1 MKFKIFRKK
10 VGLILSLFFLF
21 SAVVVTAQSSQL
33 IKGTVISSED
43 NSPLPGATVVV
54 KGSTVTIGTS
64 TDLDGRFELNVPK
77 ENNTL
82 IVSFIGFE
90 TQEVLINQSQL
101 TIVLKV
107 EANTLN
113 ELVVVG
119 YGVQKVSKVSGA
131 ISRVGQKAIETLSP
145 VRTEEALQGA
155 AAGVN
160 VISGGSPGSTP
171 TVVIRGISSNT
182 GNNPLIVVDGI
193 TQTLADLN
201 ALNPSDIESINVLK
215 DAALTAIYGVKG
227 GNGVIVVNT
236 KSGKR
241 NSKTSFDFNSSYGI
255 QQVTKTIDVLNASEY
270 AAILNEASVASG
282 GELIFPNLNG
292 LGLGTNWQDE
302 VFVNA
307 PISSNN
313 FTATGGSELS
323 SFYLSAGYLAQ
334 DGIVG
339 GGDKSNFKR
348 ANATANFSTSLT
360 DKVTLILNNSFSNI
374 QGKSLSEN
382 NIGSVLSNA
391 LNFDPTVSP
400 YDSDGNFGVSNT
412 ITQEI
417 KNPLA
422 QIDNTYNLNNTNK
435 IFGKMELQYDLLQNF
450 KISSRI
456 GYTYVDVYSK
466 DFTPLQFYG
475 IGHNQTTAHADLS
488 PIVTVDPA
496 TGEETST
503 HNRISESKT
512 NYFSYTYELFGNYHF
527 NLGEKHFFE
536 TVAGFSIGKNSGS
549 SVTANA
555 QDVPYNSWDYADVSS
570 ATGDAESQT
579 SGSWQYENRNISYF
593 ARVNYD
599 YDEKYLVSFTNRID
613 GSTSFGKNNK
623 FAFFPSASLGW
634 IASEEEFFNFKAIDY
649 LKVRGSFG
657 SVGNDN
663 ISPQYG
669 RISTFPKY
677 TFDGNIISGS
687 TLQSIPNDAV
697 TWETQLQFN
706 AGFDI
711 RLFNS
716 KFTLSADYYS
726 KKVDDL
732 LFAPT
737 LSLYLGTPEYPV
749 SNIGST
755 KTTGIDLSLGYS
767 DTYFN
772 DLNISTN
779 LNFTTSNSTVTAIN
793 NGDKFIWGAGYGIP
807 WTTIVRF
814 EEGFSPGYFYGYK
827 TDGIFQNQ
835 AEVTSHAVQSGA
847 QPGDI
852 RFVDINDDGVIDGN
866 DRTKIGDPFPDF
878 MIGWNLSFVYK
889 SFDFN
894 MFTYASIGGDIYRAY
909 ERNLNYTN
917 RYAGTLD
924 RWTGEGTS
932 NDEPRVAFIDSNNNR
947 RASDRYVEDG
957 SYAKIKN
964 IQFGYTLPKSMF
976 KNTGFTQIRLYAQ
989 VKNAYTFTNYS
1000 GYDPEISSG
1009 VLDTGI
1015 DRGAYPQPRTW
1026 LVGLNVKF

>member
-599 YDEKYLVSFTNRID
+599 YEEKYLVSFTNRID

-737 LSLYLGTPEYPV
+737 LSLYLG
-749 SNIGST
+749 
-755 KTTGIDLSLGYS
+755 
-767 DTYFN
+767 
-772 DLNISTN
+772 
-779 LNFTTSNSTVTAIN
+779 
-793 NGDKFIWGAGYGIP
+793 
-807 WTTIVRF
+807 
-814 EEGFSPGYFYGYK
+814 
-827 TDGIFQNQ
+827 
-835 AEVTSHAVQSGA
+835 
-847 QPGDI
+847 
-852 RFVDINDDGVIDGN
+852 
-866 DRTKIGDPFPDF
+866 
-878 MIGWNLSFVYK
+878 
-889 SFDFN
+889 
-894 MFTYASIGGDIYRAY
+894 
-909 ERNLNYTN
+909 
-917 RYAGTLD
+917 
-924 RWTGEGTS
+924 
-932 NDEPRVAFIDSNNNR
+932 
-947 RASDRYVEDG
+947 
-957 SYAKIKN
+957 
-964 IQFGYTLPKSMF
+964 
-976 KNTGFTQIRLYAQ
+976 
-989 VKNAYTFTNYS
+989 
-1000 GYDPEISSG
+1000 
-1009 VLDTGI
+1009 
-1015 DRGAYPQPRTW
+1015 
-1026 LVGLNVKF
+1026 